1 MNALTLLVD
10 TGRVLGGRYELGEV
24 IGRGGTAT
32 VHLGLDLQS
41 GRCVA
46 IKMLRSGPAQDP
58 LFRSRLG
65 REARTLAVLNHPA
78 IVSAHDT
85 GCDNS
90 DDSSTD
96 TEQVPFI
103 VMEFVPGRSLR
114 QLLDDRAPTLTEAVH
129 YQVGVLSA
137 LDVSHRAGIVHR
149 DIKPA
154 NVMITPEGCVKVV
167 DFGIARA
174 TVDPAATVTEV
185 QGVFGTPLY
194 LSPEQVLGEPAD
206 RRSDLYSAG
215 CLLYELLTG
224 QPPFVGDDP
233 VSVAYQHVYAEP
245 ERASVHRQALTP
257 ALDRVLLRALAKNRT
272 DRFQTAREFS
282 QALAAAVKGSHETAV
297 APRGRCA

>member
-1 MNALTLLVD
+1 MNALTLLPD
-10 TGRVLGGRYELGEV
+10 TGRVLGGRYELGDV

-32 VHLGLDLQS
+32 VHLGRDLHS

-58 LFRSRLG
+58 RFRSRLG

-78 IVSAHDT
+78 IVSAYDP
-85 GCDNS
+85 GCDS
-90 DDSSTD
+90 GDDSSTD
-96 TEQVPFI
+96 AEQGPFI
-103 VMEFVPGRSLR
+103 VMEYVPGRSLR
-114 QLLDDRAPTLTEAVH
+114 QLLDDGALTLAESVH
-129 YQVGVLSA
+129 YQLGVLCA
-137 LDVSHRAGIVHR
+137 LDVSHRAGVVHR

-154 NVMITPEGCVKVV
+154 NVMITPEGRVKVV

-174 TVDPAATVTEV
+174 SVDPAGMVTEV
-185 QGVFGTPLY
+185 HGVFGTPLY

-206 RRSDLYSAG
+206 SRSDLYSAG

-224 QPPFVGDDP
+224 QPPFIGDDP

-245 ERASVHRQALTP
+245 EKPSTHRQALTP

-282 QALAAAVKGSHETAV
+282 EALAGAATGSHKTAV
-297 APRGRCA
+297 APRRRCA